1 MQLPSSA
8 CRPALGLLV
17 FLTALVGG
25 CALIPTHLQ
34 APQLSLVDVQLL
46 KSDLLV
52 QRFRVRI
59 RVANPNDRELDV
71 AGIDYRLQLEGED
84 FASGVTAASFVVPA
98 LGESEFEMTMNTNM
112 AATVL
117 KLLSRKDRTA
127 SDPIGYRIVGKV
139 SLSEGFL
146 RSVPFDQ
153 AGVFTLN

>member
-1 MQLPSSA
+1 LQLPSSA

-117 KLLSRKDRTA
+117 KLLSRKDRAA

-146 RSVPFDQ
+146 RSIPFDQ